1 MKQTCQRI
9 GLVLRHYLRSSIF
22 LRDLLLTALTLS
34 AMGGVC
40 SNDLINFDDNKYA
53 QHIAVQCGLDLLD
66 MDWAWKTFEASNWHP
81 LTWISLQM
89 DAELFGPTAEAFHRT
104 NLFFHLMNTLLLA
117 EVLRQMS
124 RRLWASAAVAA
135 LFAVHPLHVESV
147 AWVSE
152 RKDVLSVFFG
162 LLALLAYIRYAR
174 GPSWARLGLVCAAFA
189 ASLLA
194 KPMLVT
200 LPFLLLLLDY
210 WPLQRLRKQHS
221 AEINSNAPFC
231 KTPLLHLLAEKLPL
245 LLLVIGSCAMTVMAQ
260 KHGGA
265 IKSLERFPF
274 PDRIANALWSTA
286 CYLGQ
291 TFWPVDLGV
300 YYPYPVEG
308 IPWYCAWGAGLALFS
323 VSLGVCLYA
332 VKRPYLFV
340 GWFWFL
346 GTLIPVIGLVQ
357 VGSQARAD
365 RYTYFPLIGVFL
377 MLVWGLSALM
387 VDRPRKA
394 IGGVL
399 LVGALAACIWL
410 TRIQTSYWK
419 NSITLWKHTIA
430 VTGNNPLALVKY
442 GEALREEG
450 HSQAALEPLRKA
462 IRISPGMAPAYFQM
476 GEANVM
482 LSRWEEAGQCFSQ
495 AAKLSPN
502 SKLYQSRLEYL
513 RRVHHIPLVP

>member
-9 GLVLRHYLRSSIF
+9 GLVLRHYLRFSIF

-53 QHIAVQCGLDLLD
+53 QHIAVQCGLDSAGYGLGLE
-66 MDWAWKTFEASNWHP
+66 TFEASNWHP
-81 LTWISLQM
+81 LTWILVADGCRVVRANCRGVSSDQFVLSS
-89 DAELFGPTAEAFHRT
+89 DEHLAARRGAPANEPT
-104 NLFFHLMNTLLLA
+104 TLGKCRGGRP
-117 EVLRQMS
+117 VR
-124 RRLWASAAVAA
+124 
-135 LFAVHPLHVESV
+135 AVHPLHVESV

-308 IPWYCAWGAGLALFS
+308 IPWYCAWGAGLRCSPFRLRLPVCRETPLSICRLVLVFGNLDTGDRTGSGRLAGS
-323 VSLGVCLYA
+323 CRSLHLLPADRSFLDAG
-332 VKRPYLFV
+332 
-340 GWFWFL
+340 L
-346 GTLIPVIGLVQ
+346 GTLGTDGRSATQGHRRSAAGRGACGL
-357 VGSQARAD
+357 
-365 RYTYFPLIGVFL
+365 Y
-377 MLVWGLSALM
+377 LV
-387 VDRPRKA
+387 D
-394 IGGVL
+394 
-399 LVGALAACIWL
+399 
-410 TRIQTSYWK
+410 
-419 NSITLWKHTIA
+419 
-430 VTGNNPLALVKY
+430 
-442 GEALREEG
+442 
-450 HSQAALEPLRKA
+450 
-462 IRISPGMAPAYFQM
+462 
-476 GEANVM
+476 
-482 LSRWEEAGQCFSQ
+482 
-495 AAKLSPN
+495 PN
-502 SKLYQSRLEYL
+502 SDELLEEQ
-513 RRVHHIPLVP
+513 HHSLETHNCRHREQPARSGQIWRSTP